1 MFRNAKRFLSLL
13 IALMLVLAFAPAA
26 FAEEA
31 AAQAKAVVAHVK
43 DIITVDGLEF
53 KDLNANGELD
63 VYEDW
68 REDAETRALDLIA
81 QMTVREKIGQ
91 MQHPTF
97 VPRAD
102 GTIPN
107 YLETWTVE
115 ENIGFVLVRELPD
128 VRSAAETMNQIQEW
142 CESSRLG
149 IPVIVSMDSVH
160 GASYVTGA
168 TVTPHNLG
176 LAATRNVEL
185 VSQLADVARQEHMA
199 IGARMTLSPEADI
212 ASEPRWGR
220 VMETFGEDPTW

>member
-1 MFRNAKRFLSLL
+1 
-13 IALMLVLAFAPAA
+13 MLVLAFAPAA

-115 ENIGFVLVRELPD
+115 ENIALC
-128 VRSAAETMNQIQEW
+128 W
-142 CESSRLG
+142 C
-149 IPVIVSMDSVH
+149 
-160 GASYVTGA
+160 ASC
-168 TVTPHNLG
+168 
-176 LAATRNVEL
+176 
-185 VSQLADVARQEHMA
+185 
-199 IGARMTLSPEADI
+199 
-212 ASEPRWGR
+212 
-220 VMETFGEDPTW
+220 PTCAPPPKP

>member
-149 IPVIVSMDSVH
+149 IPVIDEATFLQM
-160 GASYVTGA
+160 ASGK
-168 TVTPHNLG
+168 
-176 LAATRNVEL
+176 
-185 VSQLADVARQEHMA
+185 ADA
-199 IGARMTLSPEADI
+199 
-212 ASEPRWGR
+212 
-220 VMETFGEDPTW
+220 